1 MSEKQGFWSSLPG
14 ILTGVAAV
22 ITALTGLYVA
32 VFNFTG
38 DTPAENP
45 EPATSIG
52 NVSTEIG
59 GEQDEPVINPLPD
72 SPGFGSPKI
81 VHSKPPETLV
91 EKDFAAFPKTGPLVM
106 CEHFPSVNSVNS
118 LMSWSNHYHK
128 KIVEGHESKP
138 EYSCNKAIG
147 NRGRAHCMEPDNQ
160 EIRQALLESL
170 ALCRKLGFEWHQVS
184 LNKK

>member
-1 MSEKQGFWSSLPG
+1 MSEQKGFWSSLPG

-32 VFNFTG
+32 VYNFTG
-38 DTPAENP
+38 DTSDP
-45 EPATSIG
+45 EDSGTEVIVELPKTGG
-52 NVSTEIG
+52 NMKNSGSSSNSTKPS
-59 GEQDEPVINPLPD
+59 EPL
-72 SPGFGSPKI
+72 
-81 VHSKPPETLV
+81 T

-106 CEHFPSVNSVNS
+106 CEHFPSVNSVDS
-118 LMSWSNHYHK
+118 LMSWSNHYHE

-147 NRGRAHCMEPDNQ
+147 YRGRAHCMELENV

-170 ALCRKLGFEWHQVS
+170 ALCRKLGFEWHQVTF
-184 LNKK
+184 N